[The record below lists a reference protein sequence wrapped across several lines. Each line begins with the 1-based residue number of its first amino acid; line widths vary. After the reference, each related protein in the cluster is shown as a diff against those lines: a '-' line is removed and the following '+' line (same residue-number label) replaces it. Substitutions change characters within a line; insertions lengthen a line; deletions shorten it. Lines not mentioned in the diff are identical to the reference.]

1 MVKKLQKYVERIRK
15 IATSCKKSLKRE
27 LRVWR
32 SFSFSL
38 AIKLLLHLLSKSHGA
53 SVRNNSSHSI
63 PPSASLLNFL
73 RVARQCL
80 LSSHTLVSDCV
91 CTVAGGADGG
101 GWLGCAGPVAAE
113 LGAAADGVPRHRALL
128 PPRLAPQQTRHPL
141 PRPPGRRLC
150 PHLGIHL
157 QVGHGS
163 NVVYSAWN

>member
-1 MVKKLQKYVERIRK
+1 MVKKLQKCVERIRK

-38 AIKLLLHLLSKSHGA
+38 AIKLLLHLLSKSHGT
-53 SVRNNSSHSI
+53 SVRSNSCHSI
-63 PPSASLLNFL
+63 PTSASLLNFL
-73 RVARQCL
+73 RVAKQCV

-91 CTVAGGADGG
+91 CTVAGAADGG
-101 GWLGCAGPVAAE
+101 RWLGCAGPVAAE
-113 LGAAADGVPRHRALL
+113 LRAAADRVPRHRALL
-128 PPRLAPQQTRHPL
+128 PPRLAPQHTRHPL

-163 NVVYSAWN
+163 DEVYSTWN